1 MDRNVFQ
8 YAVRSKRT
16 CLLPSL
22 LSKARKVS
30 SERFVPWKDNEPD
43 RLAEARP
50 ATERPS
56 HGLHPL
62 RRDAEIVTRCIL
74 HRCGL
79 K

>member
-30 SERFVPWKDNEPD
+30 SEFLYFGKMMNQIVWQKPD
-43 RLAEARP
+43 PPPNA
-50 ATERPS
+50 
-56 HGLHPL
+56 LHTAFTHSVETPKSSPGVFFI
-62 RRDAEIVTRCIL
+62 AV
-74 HRCGL
+74 G
-79 K
+79 